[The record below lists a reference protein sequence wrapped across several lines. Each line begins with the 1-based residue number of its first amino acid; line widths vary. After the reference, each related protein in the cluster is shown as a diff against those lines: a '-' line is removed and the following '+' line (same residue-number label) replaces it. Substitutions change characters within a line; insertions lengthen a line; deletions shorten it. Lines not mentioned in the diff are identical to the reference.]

1 MLLLFFIQNQN
12 NVHVFINCHNIIRRE
27 KRVRQQEQS
36 PKDACA
42 TTLKHTRI
50 DNGRGSSSGSV
61 DSACGSW
68 SMGLGFEFHQG
79 HWSYQEGHPKT
90 IAPVLQRQ
98 MIPKT
103 RREKSPIQGMGMGME
118 TLNGH
123 EFLYTYQQTCCQSW
137 QCVTYI
143 LTWRIREWF
152 IPSRSGYAS
161 WCGRFD
167 SHILKTQNKI
177 VMTDPPL
184 CSTRIFQCMTIILSK
199 E

>member
-1 MLLLFFIQNQN
+1 M
-12 NVHVFINCHNIIRRE
+12 
-27 KRVRQQEQS
+27 
-36 PKDACA
+36 
-42 TTLKHTRI
+42 
-50 DNGRGSSSGSV
+50 GSSHGSV
-61 DSACGSW
+61 DSACNSW
-68 SMGLGFEFHQG
+68 SMGRGFKHHQG
-79 HWSYQEGHPKT
+79 HRWCQEGHLTT
-90 IAPVLQRQ
+90 IIPVLQRQ
-98 MIPKT
+98 ISPKI
-103 RREKSPIQGMGMGME
+103 RWEKSPIQGFSVGME

-123 EFLYTYQQTCCQSW
+123 EFLYTDQQTCCQSW